1 MGICPQS
8 LTFSTVILY
17 HCHYQY
23 CKSKGLSSSI
33 IFEFILITGTVKLC
47 GAAKQTQVLQLQLHI
62 SVELPPSVLD
72 IVRPGLGTHSH
83 SPLVLCTFTPLI
95 ESRSYLLNFSVWNN
109 QLISVSTQQYPPI
122 YVLNLNVVVFRIS
135 QHSKSQLW
143 GSVCAGV
150 RGKWW

>member
-109 QLISVSTQQYPPI
+109 QLISKCIYPAVSTYLRSQPQCR
-122 YVLNLNVVVFRIS
+122 RIHNITTFTIS
-135 QHSKSQLW
+135 SPK
-143 GSVCAGV
+143 
-150 RGKWW
+150 